1 MFLYKNFVTFCL
13 TLLNIAVH
21 CIIMNENKNVMIAA
35 LLSLI
40 VIIMWKYAVEPMIYP
55 SQFNSEEF
63 NSQDH
68 PESQYHS
75 NIQKHIFDHIDKQ
88 EAIKSSDDNR
98 ILISSNKVIG
108 SINGSRID
116 DLTLMNYKK
125 NVDDDQYRVILFS
138 PEGTRDEYF
147 VQFGWEGLSGLKVP
161 DVNSKWE
168 STASKILDG
177 ESVDLIWYN
186 EDGVKFMLSFSLDD
200 KYMFKVIHSVS
211 NQSSNSIVLK
221 TLDYVQRIKDDY
233 SDISAIL
240 HEGPIGFFDGSNV
253 VEVDYTKVPDRTAYL
268 SNSSDLWSG
277 FSDKYWATIMIP
289 KKRIDAY
296 LQKNV
301 NKYNDDSY
309 YLSFVSDAFSV
320 APGQTVSSQSYLFAG
335 PKELQLLDY
344 HSKSLGINKF
354 DKVVD
359 FGILY
364 FITKPVLLFLQFL
377 NGFIDNFGV
386 SILILTVLVKFA
398 LLPLSIKSQTSMKK
412 MKEIQPQINRI
423 RELYKHDSE
432 IVRSKTLALMSK
444 HKVNPASGC
453 LPMLLQIPVFFSL
466 YKVLSVTIYM
476 RHAPFVLWI
485 KDLSAIDTTNIFNM
499 FGLLDVSLPSFLN
512 IGILP
517 ILLGVTMFLQ
527 QKLTSS
533 TISDPSQA
541 KAMKFLPLIFVFVFA
556 SFPSGLVI
564 YWIWSNILTII
575 QHYCIKKFVFRD

>member
-1 MFLYKNFVTFCL
+1 
-13 TLLNIAVH
+13 
-21 CIIMNENKNVMIAA
+21 MNENKNVMIAA